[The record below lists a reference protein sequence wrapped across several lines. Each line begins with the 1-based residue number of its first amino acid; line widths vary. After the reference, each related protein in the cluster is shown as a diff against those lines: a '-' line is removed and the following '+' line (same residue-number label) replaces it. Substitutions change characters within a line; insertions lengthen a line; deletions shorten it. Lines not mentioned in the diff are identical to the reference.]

1 MSERYID
8 MPPVLD
14 KIVFVSRLGKDAS
27 DNDKEQ
33 YTAFSGFAGP
43 GGIATAA
50 VRMNIQPANAETTVL
65 VDGVFGKVYNGFTN
79 ASGVVDGMLVTESG
93 TNNQYIVR
101 GRQPH
106 NYGILPASYEL
117 VLSKDDR

>member
-1 MSERYID
+1 

-14 KIVFVSRLGKDAS
+14 KIVFVSRLAKDSS

-33 YTAFSGFAGP
+33 YTTHSGFAGP
-43 GGIATAA
+43 GGIASAA

-79 ASGVVDGMLVTESG
+79 ASGVVEGMRVTESG
-93 TNNQYIVR
+93 TNNHYIVR

-106 NYGILPASYEL
+106 NYGILPPSYEL
-117 VLSKDDR
+117 VLTEGEQS